1 MRAASSMG
9 RGAELDRQWEGQI
22 VDGRFPLQRYLG
34 GSRSAAVFQTQHHG
48 SKAAIKLLRTNS
60 EQTESQLS
68 QWRKAAELSHPNLV
82 RILEVGRC
90 WLAGNELVLIV
101 TEYAEENLSEVLPR
115 RALSTAE
122 TEELVRPALDVLRF
136 LHQRGFVHG
145 RLRPSNVMSVSEQL
159 KFSSDSIRP
168 TGQAEPQSESSV
180 YDAPEAREGTVSPAG
195 DVWSLGV
202 IIAEALTQ
210 KLPTSANDVLSANL
224 PQPFADIVQYCLRQ
238 NPAQRWTPREVGT
251 RLQGQTVP
259 YFSGTPEETP
269 ERPRKSGRGA
279 RVAIAAVI
287 VIALALIYSLVHRA
301 SPPAQSVPA
310 QSASAPEATPSG
322 AAADRGSALAPVST
336 GPSTSGAVLKR
347 VPPNDSASARRT
359 IHGTIKVR
367 VKVDVDPGG
376 NVTGAN
382 FITPGPSKYFA
393 RLSMDA
399 ARQWKF
405 KPPVSHGQTVPSQW
419 ILLFEFT
426 RGGTQATPQE
436 TR

>member
-1 MRAASSMG
+1 MRAASSVS
-9 RGAELDRQWEGQI
+9 RGVELGKRWEGQT
-22 VDGRFPLQRYLG
+22 VDGRFQLQRYLG
-34 GSRSAAVFQTQHHG
+34 GSASAAVFQTQHRG
-48 SKAAIKLLRTNS
+48 SKVAIKLLRTNS
-60 EQTESQLS
+60 QETESQLA
-68 QWRKAAELSHPNLV
+68 QWRKVAELSHPNLV

-101 TEYAEENLSEVLPR
+101 TECAEENLSEVLPR

-136 LHQRGFVHG
+136 LHQRGFVHS

-159 KFSSDSIRP
+159 KFSIDSVRP
-168 TGQAEPQSESSV
+168 AGQAEPPSETSV
-180 YDAPEAREGTVSPAG
+180 YDAPEAREGTFSPAG
-195 DVWSLGV
+195 DIWSLGV

-224 PQPFADIVQYCLRQ
+224 PQPFADIVQHCLQ
-238 NPAQRWTPREVGT
+238 QSPAQRWTPKEVGT
-251 RLQGQTVP
+251 RLQGETVP
-259 YFSGTPEETP
+259 QFSGTLEETP
-269 ERPRKSGRGA
+269 ERPRKSGLGA

-287 VIALALIYSLVHRA
+287 VIVLGLIYSLVHRG
-301 SPPAQSVPA
+301 SPPAQSVPT
-310 QSASAPEATPSG
+310 QSASAAEDASPRAP
-322 AAADRGSALAPVST
+322 ADRGPAPAPAST
-336 GPSTSGAVLKR
+336 GPRASGAVLKR

-367 VKVDVDPGG
+367 VKVDVDPSG

-382 FITPGPSKYFA
+382 FLTPGPSKYFS

-405 KPPVSHGQTVPSQW
+405 QAPVSHGQTLPSQW

-426 RGGTQATPQE
+426 RGGAQVTPQE